1 MWDSNFWYTLV
12 MSLVIIFGPQAVGKM
27 TVGHELEKITDLKL
41 FHNHMTIELIVSLF
55 DYETPEA
62 QRLIKLFR
70 DEIFKTF
77 ASSDQTGMIFT
88 IICNFDDPAEW
99 KRVKEISDFFSSK
112 DKEVCLV
119 ELEADTQVRIERNKT
134 EHRLAYKPSKRDVK
148 WSESNLLNSV
158 ENHRLNSREG
168 EVKETNYVRI
178 NNTDLSP
185 EDVAEMIKGRF
196 DL

>member
-1 MWDSNFWYTLV
+1 MFRAGS
-12 MSLVIIFGPQAVGKM
+12 VIILTMKLIIITGPQAVGKM
-27 TVGHELEKITDLKL
+27 TVGHELEKITGLKL
-41 FHNHMTIELIVSLF
+41 FHNHMTIELVINFF

-62 QRLIKLFR
+62 QKLIKLFR

-77 ASSDQTGMIFT
+77 ADSGKEGLIFT

-99 KRVKEISDFFSSK
+99 KRIKEVSNFFSSK
-112 DKEVCLV
+112 GGEICLV

-134 EHRLAYKPSKRDVK
+134 EHRLAHKPSKRDVV

-158 ENHRLNSREG
+158 DNHRLNSREG
-168 EVKETNYVRI
+168 EIQEENYLRIDNTN
-178 NNTDLSP
+178 LGP
-185 EDVAEMIKGRF
+185 EDVALEIKKRF